1 MDIIIP
7 NLIKNNNILTFR
19 HKRNQSLQESDK
31 YMLQDYPITDFQ
43 RSLVINYRKELR
55 DFFQTSVVV
64 NWVFTLENQEF
75 PSLLTFPDLNQIQIP
90 YIEVPPIDYA
100 NITSNI
106 AALPITYFELSS
118 NILVE

>member
-7 NLIKNNNILTFR
+7 DLIKKHNILTFR
-19 HKRNQSLQESDK
+19 KKRNEFLQESDK

-55 DFFQTSVVV
+55 DFFQTSVDVD
-64 NWVFTLENQEF
+64 WLFTLENQEF
-75 PSLLTFPDLNQIQIP
+75 PALPNFPDLNQIQIP
-90 YIEVPPIDYA
+90 YIEVPPMEYA

>member
-7 NLIKNNNILTFR
+7 NLIKNNNNLTFR
-19 HKRNQSLQESDK
+19 ILQESDK
-31 YMLQDYPITDFQ
+31 YILQDYPISDFQ

-64 NWVFTLENQEF
+64 DWVFTLENQEF
-75 PSLLTFPDLNQIQIP
+75 PPLPTFPDLTQIQIP
-90 YIEVPPIDYA
+90 YIEVPPMEYA